1 MYSEKRNV
9 CQLLAL
15 LKSHSISHFVVSPGS
30 RHVPIVISMEYD
42 PFFKLYSVV
51 DERSASFF
59 ALGLIQKLK
68 EPVGIICTSGTASA
82 NYCSAINE
90 SLYQELPLL
99 VITADKPEYLRDQ
112 HEDQMIRQSTMY
124 STITKM
130 VANLPL
136 VNSENDAWHCNRL
149 INEALLE
156 LDHHG
161 RGPVQINIPI
171 PEHTD
176 EFNTP
181 NLPEERMVKRYDLSS
196 TDFADVAKQ
205 LSEKKVAVVCGEGFM
220 ITREQNSILD
230 RFCEKTGAVVLCDK
244 MSNCHVNNGI
254 QNAFTVI
261 SALNNADVTSLAPDI
276 IISIRANFSFN
287 DSLKNFVNKVKKNG
301 IKADNWYVHP
311 SGRLVDPYKG
321 LLSRIYEMDEFDF
334 FSKVVDS
341 FGTLSSDAEYVE
353 IWRTISDSIEEP
365 SDSYGHLGATGLL
378 LKNIPSGSVLQ
389 LSNSNSVR
397 MAQLFQLDPSIEVH
411 CNRGTDGI
419 DGCMSTAVGFASES
433 DQKVFLMIGD
443 LTFFYDMNALWNR
456 QLSKNLRIFL
466 ENNGGGSILH
476 LPPRPEFASNLLPN
490 YISAKHDAS
499 AKAWALDRGL
509 TYLSATNEQE
519 LQDSIKQ
526 FTSEDVEGP
535 MILEV
540 FNDLLDD
547 MNKFKQ
553 YHATVNRHKLDQS
566 IKTRSKRVIMV
577 VLHMLG
583 IDPDS
588 FKSTITG
595 K

>member
-9 CQLLAL
+9 CQLLTL

-161 RGPVQINIPI
+161 KGPVQINIPI

-181 NLPEERMVKRYDLSS
+181 NLPEERKVNRYDLSS
-196 TDFADVAKQ
+196 TDFAEVAKQ
-205 LSEKKVAVVCGEGFM
+205 LSGKKVAVVCGEGYM
-220 ITREQNSILD
+220 ISTDQNNALE
-230 RFCEKTGAVVLCDK
+230 RFCKKTGAVVLCDK
-244 MSNCHVNNGI
+244 MSNCHVNNCI

-261 SALNNADVTSLAPDI
+261 SALNNADVTNLAPDI

-334 FSKVVDS
+334 FSKVADS
-341 FGTLSSDAEYVE
+341 FGTLPSDAEYVE
-353 IWRTISDSIEEP
+353 IWRTISESIEEP

-378 LKNIPSGSVLQ
+378 LKNIPSDSVLQ

-433 DQKVFLMIGD
+433 EKKVFFLFFIIF
-443 LTFFYDMNALWNR
+443 TFF
-456 QLSKNLRIFL
+456 SIFFPFFL
-466 ENNGGGSILH
+466 PFFFSI
-476 LPPRPEFASNLLPN
+476 FM
-490 YISAKHDAS
+490 
-499 AKAWALDRGL
+499 
-509 TYLSATNEQE
+509 T
-519 LQDSIKQ
+519 
-526 FTSEDVEGP
+526 
-535 MILEV
+535 
-540 FNDLLDD
+540 
-547 MNKFKQ
+547 
-553 YHATVNRHKLDQS
+553 
-566 IKTRSKRVIMV
+566 
-577 VLHMLG
+577 
-583 IDPDS
+583 
-588 FKSTITG
+588 
-595 K
+595 